1 MDSTF
6 SGELEGE
13 GEEETASLN
22 ETMYWDQIPDCHL
35 ADVMLARRIWGLGDN
50 LGGEEGSS

>member
-22 ETMYWDQIPDCHL
+22 ETMYWDQIPEYHL
-35 ADVMLARRIWGLGDN
+35 ADVMLQIVRRKFGLK
-50 LGGEEGSS
+50 